1 MDPRVKEDSSVSSNG
16 ENSRSDSSG
25 TAVTSRSL
33 RVVVGQKENTLV
45 WRSRMVV
52 LLVLLVTTVSV
63 SIVTYHYTEREEH
76 EDFKTQVSRL

>member
-1 MDPRVKEDSSVSSNG
+1 VKEDSSVSNDG

-25 TAVTSRSL
+25 TSVVTSRSL